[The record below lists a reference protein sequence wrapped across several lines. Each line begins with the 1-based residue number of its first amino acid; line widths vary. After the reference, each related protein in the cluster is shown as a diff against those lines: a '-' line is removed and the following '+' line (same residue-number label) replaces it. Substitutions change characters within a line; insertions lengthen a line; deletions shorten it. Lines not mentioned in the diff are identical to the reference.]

1 MTECTQYAY
10 AKLNLTLDVL
20 NKRPD
25 GYHDLRSI
33 MQQIS
38 LHDTICL
45 RLEEDST
52 WKLTCSDA
60 LLPVDSKNLAWKA
73 AEVFCE
79 AADVSIPGLSIH
91 VQKVIPSQAG
101 MAGGSADAAAVLM
114 GLNRMLDFP
123 LSSRQLLLAAQRI
136 GSDVPFCL
144 FGGTAFAQSR
154 GEVLSRLPR
163 LPHCSIVIV
172 KPSVS
177 ISTPALFHLIDSFQI
192 DVRPDHDALI
202 RAMERDDVETVAKY
216 MHNVF
221 EPLAQRDHPEIGLI
235 KQQMLS
241 LGACGAQMT
250 GSGSAVFGIWR
261 EEEDALC
268 AMRTLQERYEDVFIA
283 YPIENQ

>member
-20 NKRPD
+20 NKRSD

-45 RLEEDST
+45 RLEDDPA
-52 WKLTCSDA
+52 WKLTCSDG

-79 AADVSIPGLSIH
+79 TAGISIPGLSIH
-91 VQKVIPSQAG
+91 IQKVIPSQAG

-123 LSSRQLLLAAQRI
+123 LSGGQLLLAAQRI
-136 GSDVPFCL
+136 GSDVPFCVY
-144 FGGTAFAQSR
+144 GGTAFAQSR
-154 GEVLSRLPR
+154 GEVLSRLPTM
-163 LPHCSIVIV
+163 PHCSIVIV

-177 ISTPALFHLIDSFQI
+177 ISTPTLFHLIDSFQI

-268 AMRTLQERYEDVFIA
+268 AMRTLQERYENVFIA
-283 YPIENQ
+283 HPIENQ